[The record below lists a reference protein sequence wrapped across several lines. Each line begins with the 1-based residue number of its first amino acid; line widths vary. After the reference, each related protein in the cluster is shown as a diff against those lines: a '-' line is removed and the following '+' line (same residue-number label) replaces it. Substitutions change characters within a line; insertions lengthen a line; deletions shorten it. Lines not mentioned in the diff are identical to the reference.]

1 MSKMQQMFEK
11 IPATTLRV
19 KIAERIRE
27 AILVGTLQEGERLVE
42 RELAAQFE
50 TSLTAVREALI
61 ELESDGFVVKKAN
74 TSTFVTKLTQE
85 ASEKIFVVRRL
96 LEKYAVEEAARLATK
111 EQLAEL
117 EKLYQEM
124 IDAARNK
131 ETKDFVMKDLSLHQF
146 IWKMAGN
153 EYLVTALQR
162 SVLPIFAFSAIRIAS
177 KSTMDLMGDAY
188 SHTEILKAIRAK
200 DPEAASKAFLAALDE
215 WSDKTRGYV
224 FGNSGEDSSA
234 A

>member
-1 MSKMQQMFEK
+1 MSKMQQMFAK
-11 IPATTLRV
+11 IPSTTLRV

-74 TSTFVTKLTQE
+74 TSTFVTKLTPE
-85 ASEKIFVVRRL
+85 AAEKIFVVRRL
-96 LEKYAVEEAARLATK
+96 IEKYAVEEAARMGTK
-111 EQLAEL
+111 EQLEEL

-124 IDAARNK
+124 IDAARNR
-131 ETKDFVMKDLSLHQF
+131 ETKEFVMKDLSLHQF
-146 IWKMAGN
+146 IWSMSGN
-153 EYLVTALQR
+153 EYLVTALER

-177 KSTMDLMGDAY
+177 HNTMDLMEDAY
-188 SHTEILKAIRAK
+188 SHTEILRAIRAK
-200 DPEAASKAFLAALDE
+200 DPEAAGKAFLAALDD
-215 WSDKTRGYV
+215 WSDKTSGYV
-224 FGNSGEDSSA
+224 FGESDSTTASQ
-234 A
+234 

>member
-1 MSKMQQMFEK
+1 MRQMFDK
-11 IPATTLRV
+11 IPSTTLRV

-27 AILVGTLQEGERLVE
+27 AILVGTLQEGQRLVE

-74 TSTFVTKLTQE
+74 TSTFVTKLTLE

-111 EQLAEL
+111 EQLAQL
-117 EKLYQEM
+117 EKFYQEM
-124 IDAARNK
+124 IDAARNR

-146 IWKMAGN
+146 IWSMSGN

-177 KSTMDLMGDAY
+177 HSTMDLMEDAY
-188 SHTEILKAIRAK
+188 SHTEILRAIRAK
-200 DPEAASKAFLAALDE
+200 DPEAASKAFLAALDD
-215 WSDKTRGYV
+215 WADKTRGYV
-224 FGNSGEDSSA
+224 FGSSGEGSKTA
-234 A
+234 VR